1 MGCHYL
7 CWIKRLFTNDK
18 QILANTYTIY
28 SQRGLALYHDGIIEA
43 IPHYKKDKVYGS
55 LISMCPPMNVI
66 ATLFL
71 PFFLLIKDEKKL
83 IKLNNFLLFIGY
95 LPVLIGLTIGFIGIN
110 CLLIPF
116 AYLYALIG
124 KIGKLF

>member
-1 MGCHYL
+1 
-7 CWIKRLFTNDK
+7 
-18 QILANTYTIY
+18 
-28 SQRGLALYHDGIIEA
+28 
-43 IPHYKKDKVYGS
+43 
-55 LISMCPPMNVI
+55 MCPPMNVI